1 MVESMAG
8 LKAPLPQADAPTV
21 AILRGN
27 YAFAHLFLSLVTF
40 IFLFFFLFP
49 LLFLPFPPPLP
60 QDRASDDGWGCAY
73 RSLQTI
79 VSWFRLQGFTN
90 AATPSHKD
98 IQQARI

>member
-40 IFLFFFLFP
+40 IFLFF
-49 LLFLPFPPPLP
+49 LFLIPLSLFSFSLLGSGP
-60 QDRASDDGWGCAY
+60 EGDDV
-73 RSLQTI
+73 L
-79 VSWFRLQGFTN
+79 
-90 AATPSHKD
+90 
-98 IQQARI
+98 